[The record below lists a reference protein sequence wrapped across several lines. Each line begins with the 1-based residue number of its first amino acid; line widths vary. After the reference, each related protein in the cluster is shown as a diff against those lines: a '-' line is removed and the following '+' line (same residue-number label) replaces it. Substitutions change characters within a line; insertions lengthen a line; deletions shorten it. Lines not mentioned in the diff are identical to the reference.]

1 MSDFFST
8 LPQDHIHPLKPYQ
21 PGKPVEELERELG
34 LRDVI
39 KIASNENPMG
49 PSPMAVE
56 AATRALRE
64 ANFYPDGGCYL
75 LRQALAERLAVQ
87 PDELVFGAG
96 SNEIIYLLVHTF
108 CRPGGEHEVLAPKY
122 AFISYRLAAMAY
134 NVPFVEAEVDSNLGC
149 DVDDL
154 ISRMSSRTRIVFIAN
169 PNNPTGAHLSREAF
183 ERILEAVPERAL
195 LVVDEAY
202 HEYAVISGAD
212 YARSQTY
219 RSEARPLVVTLRTFS
234 KIHGLSGLRVGYG
247 IAHARLVNYLDRVRR
262 PFNVNSIAQAAA
274 LAALDDEAHIR
285 RSAEAARS
293 GIPALSAAV
302 EALGM
307 KAYPSLGNFVLVDT
321 KREAAPLYDL
331 LLRRGVIV
339 RPMAP
344 WGLPTCLRISV
355 GTPEQTARVTEAL
368 AQELG

>member
-1 MSDFFST
+1 MTDLFST

-34 LRDVI
+34 LTDVI

-49 PSPMAVE
+49 PSPKAVE
-56 AATRALRE
+56 AATKALRE

-75 LRQALAERLAVQ
+75 LRHALSERLSVP

-96 SNEIIYLLVHTF
+96 SNELIYLLVHTF
-108 CRPGGEHEVLAPKY
+108 CRPGEHEVLAPKY

-134 NVPFVEAEVDSNLGC
+134 NVKFVEAEVDAELGC

-154 ISRMSSRTRIVFIAN
+154 ISKMSARTRIVFLAN
-169 PNNPTGAHLSREAF
+169 PNNPTGAHLTNAAF
-183 ERILEAVPERAL
+183 QRILDALPETTL

-202 HEYAVISGAD
+202 HEYAITSGAD

-219 RSEARPLVVTLRTFS
+219 RSEAHPLVVTLRTFS

-247 IAHARLVNYLDRVRR
+247 IADARIVNYLDRVRR
-262 PFNVNSIAQAAA
+262 PFNVNSIGQAAA
-274 LAALDDEAHIR
+274 LAALDDEAHIK

-293 GIPALSAAV
+293 GIPALRKAV
-302 EALGM
+302 EALGL
-307 KAYPSLGNFVLVDT
+307 KAYSSLGNFVLVDV

-339 RPMAP
+339 RPMGP
-344 WGLPTCLRISV
+344 WGLPTCLRISI
-355 GTPEQTARVTEAL
+355 GTPEQTSRVTEAL
-368 AQELG
+368 AQGLK